1 MTRPGW
7 QGEQQAAQYLRAHG
21 YRILECNYRCVVGEI
36 DIIAD
41 HHGTLCFIEVK
52 SRSGLGFGFPA
63 ESVNRSKQ
71 RRIARV
77 ASHYLQKNQR
87 KDVPCRF
94 DVVAVLPETEPE
106 IIPDAFRMN
115 R

>member
-7 QGEQQAAQYLRAHG
+7 KGEQQAAEHLRAHG
-21 YRILECNYRCVVGEI
+21 YRIIKLNYRCLAGEI

-41 HHGTLCFIEVK
+41 YHGTLCFIEVK

-77 ASHYLQKNQR
+77 ASHYLQKNQP

-106 IIPDAFRMN
+106 IIMDAFRIN